1 MATVYSAQ
9 HWTGNYTYTRVKVDY
24 DYSTKKATATL
35 LYSRTNSYSGETSI
49 YGGYFYFGGAGTNF
63 DAVNYGQKTDVAVA
77 SVSFNISLGGGTY
90 TGGCDNGAYYG
101 NSASVSI
108 PAATSS
114 ITYHANG
121 GSGAPAA
128 HSYTNA
134 DSGTIN
140 LQSGTPT
147 RTGYTFKGWS
157 LSSTASSASYS
168 AGQAWNKNN
177 YGTYNLYA
185 VWSIN
190 SYYLD
195 LNGWLDGASNGGLSN
210 FGTADVTVNG
220 TKVGENVTD
229 YYAAHNYGSSYS
241 ISDIKATTG
250 HTYNGVYSGSTSGTI
265 GAGNVSVVLKFSTN
279 TYTVAYN
286 ANGGSGTTASSSHTY
301 GVAKNLTANGFS
313 RTGYTFLGWSTSSS
327 ATSAT
332 YSNQQS
338 VSNLTSTNGATVTL
352 YAVWKIIT
360 YTVSYDANG
369 GTGAPSAQTKN
380 HGSTLTLSSTKPSK
394 ADTTASG
401 YTITFDGNGGTASKT
416 SATATDTTKY
426 TFLNWNTNKNNSGT
440 AYSAGGSYTAN
451 SNATL
456 YAQWSSSLTKGSIT
470 TATIN
475 RPDITS
481 TRTVTFDTQGG
492 ICLTTSLSSTSIIKY
507 TFNGW
512 YTSKT
517 GGTRRAGGGA
527 SVVPTATETWYA
539 QYTESGGEY
548 STITLPEVARDG
560 YSFQGWATSPDALT
574 GVKGDYV
581 PSSNETLYAIWKENS
596 ASGGGPDIYIKVNGQ
611 WKPVNKILTKT
622 AGAWTEL

>member
-1 MATVYSAQ
+1 MATVYSGQ

-24 DYSTKKATATL
+24 DYGTRKATATL

-134 DSGTIN
+134 DSGTIK

-147 RTGYTFKGWS
+147 RTGYDFLGWS
-157 LSSTASSASYS
+157 LSNTATSASYS
-168 AGQAWNKNN
+168 AGQSWNKNN
-177 YGTYNLYA
+177 YGNYNLYA
-185 VWSIN
+185 VWRIKT
-190 SYYLD
+190 
-195 LNGWLDGASNGGLSN
+195 
-210 FGTADVTVNG
+210 FTVTIRRGTG
-220 TKVGENVTD
+220 
-229 YYAAHNYGSSYS
+229 
-241 ISDIKATTG
+241 ISDISSPAWGWTGNYKTSTVNYGTSLTINATLSTG
-250 HTYNGVYSGSTSGTI
+250 YHWNKWSGS
-265 GAGNVSVVLKFSTN
+265 FSTTTQKYTFTVTSNIDITANGAAN
-279 TYTVAYN
+279 TYTINYN

-301 GVAKNLTANGFS
+301 NSAKALTANGFS

-338 VSNLTSTNGATVTL
+338 VSNLTSTNGGTVTL

-380 HGSTLTLSSTKPSK
+380 HGSTLTLSNTRPTK
-394 ADTTASG
+394 ADTTANG
-401 YTITFDGNGGTASKT
+401 YTITFDGNGGTANKT
-416 SATATDTTKY
+416 SATATNTTKY

-456 YAQWSSSLTKGSIT
+456 YAQWSSSLTRGSIT
-470 TATIN
+470 TATIT

-492 ICLTTSLSSTSIIKY
+492 ICLTKSLSSTSIIKY

-517 GGTRRAGGGA
+517 GGTRRAGEGA
-527 SVVPTATETWYA
+527 SVVPAATETWYA

-560 YSFQGWATSPDALT
+560 YTFQGWSTDPDAVSGVT
-574 GVKGDYV
+574 GNYV
-581 PSSNETLYAIWKENS
+581 PSDNETLYAIWRENS
-596 ASGGGPDIYIKVNGQ
+596 ATGGGPDIYIKINGQ
-611 WKPVNKILTKT
+611 WRPVSKALMKVN
-622 AGAWTEL
+622 GAWIG

>member
-1 MATVYSAQ
+1 MATVYSGQ
-9 HWTGNYTYTRVKVDY
+9 HWTGSYTYTRVRVDY
-24 DYSTKKATATL
+24 DYSTRKATATL

-49 YGGYFYFGGAGTNF
+49 YGGWFYFGGAGVGF

-121 GSGAPAA
+121 GSGAPGA

-147 RTGYTFKGWS
+147 RTGYDFLGWS
-157 LSSTASSASYS
+157 LSNTTTSASYS
-168 AGQAWNKNN
+168 AGQPWNKNN
-177 YGTYNLYA
+177 YGNYNLYA
-185 VWSIN
+185 VWRIKT
-190 SYYLD
+190 
-195 LNGWLDGASNGGLSN
+195 
-210 FGTADVTVNG
+210 FTVTIRRGTG
-220 TKVGENVTD
+220 
-229 YYAAHNYGSSYS
+229 
-241 ISDIKATTG
+241 ISDITSPAWGWTG
-250 HTYNGVYSGSTSGTI
+250 NYKTSTVNYGTSLTINASMSTGYHWSKWSGS
-265 GAGNVSVVLKFSTN
+265 FSTTTQKYTFTVTSNIDVTANAAAN
-279 TYTVAYN
+279 TYTVNYN
-286 ANGGSGTTASSSHTY
+286 ANGGSGTTGSSSHTY

-338 VSNLTSTNGATVTL
+338 VTNLTSTNGGTVTL

-369 GTGAPSAQTKN
+369 GSGAPSSQTKN
-380 HGSTLTLSSTKPSK
+380 HGSTLTLSSTRPTKT
-394 ADTTASG
+394 DTTANG
-401 YTITFDGNGGTASKT
+401 YTVTFDGNGGTASKT

-440 AYSAGGSYTAN
+440 TYSAGGSYTAN

-456 YAQWSSSLTKGSIT
+456 YAQWGSSLTRGSIAA
-470 TATIN
+470 ATIT
-475 RPDITS
+475 RPDVTS

-492 ICLTTSLSSTSIIKY
+492 ICLTTSLKSTSTIKY

-512 YTSKT
+512 YSSKT
-517 GGTRRAGGGA
+517 GGTKKADGGA
-527 SVVPTATETWYA
+527 TVTPTGTETWYA
-539 QYTESGGEY
+539 QYTQSGGTY
-548 STITLPEVARDG
+548 SAITLPAVARDG
-560 YSFQGWATSPDALT
+560 YKFKGWSTDASASS
-574 GVKGDYV
+574 GIMDSSYV
-581 PSSNETLYAIWKENS
+581 PTANETLYAIWEEVS
-596 ASGGGPDIYIKVNGQ
+596 TSDSGPDIYVKVNGKWRKVVQ
-611 WKPVNKILTKT
+611 TLTK
-622 AGAWTEL
+622 ANGEWIG

>member
-1 MATVYSAQ
+1 MATVYSGQ
-9 HWTGNYTYTRVKVDY
+9 HWTGNYTYTRVRVDY
-24 DYSTKKATATL
+24 DYGTRKATATL

-49 YGGYFYFGGAGTNF
+49 YGGWFYFGGVGTGF

-77 SVSFNISLGGGTY
+77 SVTFNISLGGGTY

-121 GSGAPAA
+121 GSGAPGA

-147 RTGYTFKGWS
+147 RTGYDFLGWS
-157 LSSTASSASYS
+157 LSNTATSASYS
-168 AGQAWNKNN
+168 AGQPWNKNN
-177 YGTYNLYA
+177 YGNYNLYA
-185 VWSIN
+185 VWRIKT
-190 SYYLD
+190 
-195 LNGWLDGASNGGLSN
+195 
-210 FGTADVTVNG
+210 FTVTIRRGTG
-220 TKVGENVTD
+220 
-229 YYAAHNYGSSYS
+229 
-241 ISDIKATTG
+241 ISDITSPAWGWTG
-250 HTYNGVYSGSTSGTI
+250 NYKTSTVNYGTSLTINASMSTGYHWSKWSGS
-265 GAGNVSVVLKFSTN
+265 FSTTTQQYTFTVTSNIDVTANAAAN
-279 TYTVAYN
+279 TYTVNYN
-286 ANGGSGTTASSSHTY
+286 ANGGSGTTGSSSHTY

-338 VSNLTSTNGATVTL
+338 VTNLTATNGGKVTL

-369 GTGAPSAQTKN
+369 GSGAPSSQTKN
-380 HGSTLTLSSTKPSK
+380 HGSTLTLSGTRPTKT
-394 ADTTASG
+394 DTTANG
-401 YTITFDGNGGTASKT
+401 YTVTFDGNGGTPSKT

-440 AYSAGGSYTAN
+440 TYSAGGSYTAN

-456 YAQWSSSLTKGSIT
+456 YAQWGSSLTRGSIT
-470 TATIN
+470 AATIT
-475 RPDITS
+475 RPDVTS

-492 ICLTTSLSSTSIIKY
+492 ICLTTSLKSTSTIKY

-512 YTSKT
+512 YSAKT
-517 GGTRRAGGGA
+517 GGSKRADGGA
-527 SVVPTATETWYA
+527 TVTPGATETWYA
-539 QYTESGGEY
+539 QYTQSGGAY
-548 STITLPEVARDG
+548 SAITLPAVARDG
-560 YSFQGWATSPDALT
+560 YKFRGWSTDASASS
-574 GVKGDYV
+574 GIMDSSYV
-581 PSSNETLYAIWKENS
+581 PSANETLYAIWEEVGTS
-596 ASGGGPDIYIKVNGQ
+596 DSGPDIYVKVNGKWRKVVQ
-611 WKPVNKILTKT
+611 TLTK
-622 AGAWTEL
+622 ANGEWIG